1 MGKILQGQ
9 VDNGQMIYENGD
21 VYIGSFDQNMKLG
34 EGKMLYQNGD
44 VYQGEWWDD
53 VRSGNGV
60 ITF

>member
-1 MGKILQGQ
+1 M
-9 VDNGQMIYENGD
+9 
-21 VYIGSFDQNMKLG
+21 GSFDEGSKLG

-53 VRSGNGV
+53 VRAGNGV